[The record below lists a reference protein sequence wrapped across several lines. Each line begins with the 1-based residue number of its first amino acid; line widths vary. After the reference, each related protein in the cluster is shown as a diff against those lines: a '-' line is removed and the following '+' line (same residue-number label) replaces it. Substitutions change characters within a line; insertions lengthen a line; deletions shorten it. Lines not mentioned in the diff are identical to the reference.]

1 MSHFHS
7 DKFVTTI
14 PDLDCICL
22 DQKSPKKPK
31 KARSFTQ
38 FYFSLTQHKLPK
50 EDRPLQAVPDENEL
64 LKLVDCLI
72 FEKTGKHLN
81 TLQQL
86 VFQGMYDGKTYEAIA
101 QDTRYT
107 TKYVREVGY
116 KLLKTLSVVM
126 DEDMQK
132 GNLKAACDRRNI
144 SNNSNFGRDYIQYIQ
159 SVEYVHTLNLNP
171 SLSSPSNSDNNQPTE
186 SRFKTQIE
194 RLEIDVADV
203 VCKLHNQGIQPCQIA
218 QLLGLPDGVIE
229 TILRELSWHSRR

>member
-1 MSHFHS
+1 M
-7 DKFVTTI
+7 V
-14 PDLDCICL
+14 
-22 DQKSPKKPK
+22 PKD
-31 KARSFTQ
+31 
-38 FYFSLTQHKLPK
+38 
-50 EDRPLQAVPDENEL
+50 DRPLQAVPDENEL
-64 LKLVDCLI
+64 LKLVDSLI

-81 TLQQL
+81 TLQRL
-86 VFQGMYDGKTYEAIA
+86 VFQGMYDGKTYETIA
-101 QDTRYT
+101 RDTRYT

-126 DEDMQK
+126 DEEMQK

-171 SLSSPSNSDNNQPTE
+171 CLSSPSQSDNNQPTE

-203 VCKLHNQGIQPCQIA
+203 VCKLHNQGIETCQIA
-218 QLLGLPDGVIE
+218 LVLGLPDIAIE
-229 TILRELSWHSRR
+229 TILRELS

>member
-1 MSHFHS
+1 
-7 DKFVTTI
+7 V
-14 PDLDCICL
+14 
-22 DQKSPKKPK
+22 
-31 KARSFTQ
+31 
-38 FYFSLTQHKLPK
+38 HK
-50 EDRPLQAVPDENEL
+50 EERPLQAVPDENEL

-101 QDTRYT
+101 HDTRYT

-144 SNNSNFGRDYIQYIQ
+144 SNNSNFGRDYIQY
-159 SVEYVHTLNLNP
+159 VEYVHTLNLNP
-171 SLSSPSNSDNNQPTE
+171 CLSPPSNSDNNHLTE

-194 RLEIDVADV
+194 RLSLMSFTNCTVKVSNPA
-203 VCKLHNQGIQPCQIA
+203 KLLNCLVFPMGRSKQYC
-218 QLLGLPDGVIE
+218 VNY
-229 TILRELSWHSRR
+229 HS

>member
-22 DQKSPKKPK
+22 DQKSPKKPE

-38 FYFSLTQHKLPK
+38 FYFSLTQDKLPK

-64 LKLVDCLI
+64 LKLVDCLV

-101 QDTRYT
+101 HDTRYT

-116 KLLKTLSVVM
+116 KLLKTLSLVM
-126 DEDMQK
+126 DEEMQK

-144 SNNSNFGRDYIQYIQ
+144 SNNSNFGRDYIQY
-159 SVEYVHTLNLNP
+159 VEYVHTLNLNP
-171 SLSSPSNSDNNQPTE
+171 CLSSPSESDNNQPTE
-186 SRFKTQIE
+186 SRFKTQSE

-203 VCKLHNQGIQPCQIA
+203 VCKLHSQGIEPCQIA

-229 TILRELSWHSRR
+229 TILRELS

>member
-101 QDTRYT
+101 RDTRYT

-218 QLLGLPDGVIE
+218 QLLGLPDGAIE
-229 TILRELSWHSRR
+229 TILRELS

>member
-22 DQKSPKKPK
+22 DQKSLKKPE

-101 QDTRYT
+101 HETRYT

-116 KLLKTLSVVM
+116 KLLKTLSLVM
-126 DEDMQK
+126 DEEMQK

-144 SNNSNFGRDYIQYIQ
+144 SNNSNFGRDYIHQY
-159 SVEYVHTLNLNP
+159 VEYVHTLNLKPCISPP
-171 SLSSPSNSDNNQPTE
+171 SDSDNNHPTE

-203 VCKLHNQGIQPCQIA
+203 VYKLHSQGIEPCQIA
-218 QLLGLPDGVIE
+218 QLLGLPDGAIE
-229 TILRELSWHSRR
+229 TILRELS

>member
-1 MSHFHS
+1 M
-7 DKFVTTI
+7 
-14 PDLDCICL
+14 
-22 DQKSPKKPK
+22 
-31 KARSFTQ
+31 
-38 FYFSLTQHKLPK
+38 
-50 EDRPLQAVPDENEL
+50 QAVPDENEL
-64 LKLVDCLI
+64 LKLVDCLV

-101 QDTRYT
+101 RDTRYT

-171 SLSSPSNSDNNQPTE
+171 CLSSPSESDNNQPTDE
-186 SRFKTQIE
+186 SRFKTQSE

-203 VCKLHNQGIQPCQIA
+203 VCKLHSQGIEPCQIA

-229 TILRELSWHSRR
+229 TILRELS